1 MRFAIGLENINYSL
15 PQIEDKVVTSESN
28 VIDDNLTELQLQDH
42 SYAFESLNNEVDLM
56 LKGYDVC
63 GFEAD
68 DSANA
73 AKKKNIFAR
82 IWDAVVKMFKTLG
95 KYIRDGFKWV
105 AKKFG
110 FGGNSNINTINT
122 DVAQAATEAGS
133 IIASELKANNKKD
146 SVESNTTIKEDEV
159 VLEKATIEKIIQ
171 DSINKA
177 FSKKMSIKNA
187 KLLKHNLQEQYEKTI
202 IYSDSKE
209 LAVVDK
215 SNNSPLDV
223 MLINIARFAKRTIEI
238 PFMFFEE
245 DVLKRFEKEYDV
257 FKGRFTE
264 NDNSLIYTV
273 KKLVAKGDKI
283 YSTNI
288 IDKTD
293 SLIQLSTFSDY
304 IIDCVY
310 LNAIMLNTLT
320 DAGIDTKTLNDAV
333 ASSTKKSRA
342 DKDTFLKTKN
352 IVSDVLAKFREASK
366 SPLTLNLKYVSYTLE
381 LHKIMMDGKSNK
393 STDKEVINRITND
406 PKYKLNEKIYMLLNK
421 CMNDYVDGFA
431 IVDNILNDPEI
442 TKRILRADE
451 ATDYGNDVD
460 YKRGMSF
467 FKSILVEAKEISK
480 LSLKVLSNTN
490 KLVANTMKKFSDMG
504 TMKFTANTYGE

>member
-15 PQIEDKVVTSESN
+15 PQIEDKVIETELSV
-28 VIDDNLTELQLQDH
+28 VDDNLADLNLQDH

-68 DSANA
+68 DSANV

-82 IWDAVVKMFKTLG
+82 IWDAIVKMFKTLG

-110 FGGNSNINTINT
+110 FGGNSNINTINV
-122 DVAQAATEAGS
+122 DVVAATAEAGS
-133 IIASELKANNKKD
+133 MIASELKSNDKKANI
-146 SVESNTTIKEDEV
+146 ESNTAIKEDEV
-159 VLEKATIEKIIQ
+159 IVEKATIEKIIQ

-177 FSKKMSIKNA
+177 FSKKTSIKNA

-223 MLINIARFAKRTIEI
+223 MLINIARFAKRTVEI

-342 DKDTFLKTKN
+342 DKDTFLKAKN
-352 IVSDVLAKFREASK
+352 VVSDVLAKFREASK

>member
-28 VIDDNLTELQLQDH
+28 VVDDNLTELQLQDH
-42 SYAFESLNNEVDLM
+42 SQAFESLNNEVDLM

-68 DSANA
+68 DSA
-73 AKKKNIFAR
+73 KKKNIFAR
-82 IWDAVVKMFKTLG
+82 IWDAIVKMFKTLG

-122 DVAQAATEAGS
+122 DVAQAAAEAGS
-133 IIASELKANNKKD
+133 IIASELKANDKK
-146 SVESNTTIKEDEV
+146 SNVESNTTIKEDEV
-159 VLEKATIEKIIQ
+159 VVEKATIEKIIK

-177 FSKKMSIKNA
+177 FSKKTSIKNA

-223 MLINIARFAKRTIEI
+223 MLINIARFAKRTVEI

-245 DVLKRFEKEYDV
+245 DVLKRFEKEFEVY
-257 FKGRFTE
+257 KGRFTE
-264 NDNSLIYTV
+264 RDRHVISTV
-273 KKLVAKGDKI
+273 KELAKDGDKI
-283 YSTNI
+283 YNNDDNTKIHTLAN
-288 IDKTD
+288 
-293 SLIQLSTFSDY
+293 LSTFSDY
-304 IIDCVY
+304 IIDCIYV
-310 LNAIMLNTLT
+310 NSIMLNTLT
-320 DAGIDTKTLNDAV
+320 DAGIDTKILDSV
-333 ASSTKKSRA
+333 APSGNNRYTA
-342 DKDTFLKTKN
+342 NKDNFSKAKEV
-352 IVSDVLAKFREASK
+352 VSDALNKFREASK

-381 LHKIMMDGKSNK
+381 LHNIMMDGKANNA
-393 STDKEVINRITND
+393 TDKEVINRITND
-406 PKYKLNEKIYMLLNK
+406 PKYKLNEELYKLLDK
-421 CMNDYVDGFA
+421 CIKDYIDGFA
-431 IVDNILNDPEI
+431 IIDNVLNDPEI
-442 TKRILRADE
+442 TKRILRVDE
-451 ATDYGNDVD
+451 ATDSNNNIRN
-460 YKRGMSF
+460 KRTLAF
-467 FKSILVEAKEISK
+467 LKSMLVESKEIAK

-490 KLVANTMKKFSDMG
+490 KLVENSMKKFGKMG
-504 TMKFTANTYGE
+504 TEKFMANKYGE